1 MTKTI
6 ELPSE
11 VYEQLE
17 KQARMHDLTIPQ
29 MVAQLIEE
37 VEAAHL
43 SAVVERMRAKGMLV
57 TYRPDDADLLAA
69 PEDFQPIQ
77 VQGKPLSEVIIEERR

>member
-1 MTKTI
+1 M
-6 ELPSE
+6 
-11 VYEQLE
+11 
-17 KQARMHDLTIPQ
+17 
-29 MVAQLIEE
+29 IEE

-69 PEDFQPIQ
+69 PVDFQPIQ